1 VPKTTKPKP
10 KTPRKPD
17 PPALP
22 VGTAE
27 LLTRDQVA
35 ASLKVTTRTLS
46 ALIAQGAYPPP
57 DASLGERLAR
67 WHRDTHNAA
76 LAKLAKK
83 GGGGGV

>member
-1 VPKTTKPKP
+1 
-10 KTPRKPD
+10 
-17 PPALP
+17 
-22 VGTAE
+22 
-27 LLTRDQVA
+27 VA
-35 ASLKVTTRTLS
+35 ASLKVTTRTLY